1 VLFGGGGTSD
11 LPDSPRS
18 YSSRGA
24 PPQRFSQ
31 SVLRRE
37 VLLRIIQKWR
47 NQDIISVLKVFA

>member
-1 VLFGGGGTSD
+1 MLFGGGGTSD

-47 NQDIISVLKVFA
+47 NPDIMSVLKILS